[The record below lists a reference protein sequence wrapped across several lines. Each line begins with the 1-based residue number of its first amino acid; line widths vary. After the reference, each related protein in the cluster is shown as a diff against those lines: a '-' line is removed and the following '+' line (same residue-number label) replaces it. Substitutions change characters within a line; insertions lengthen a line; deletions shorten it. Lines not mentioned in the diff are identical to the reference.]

1 MKKDNK
7 ELYKTMP
14 HSIEAEQ
21 SVLGSILIDN
31 EVPITIM
38 SALNGDDF
46 YSPANKIIFNKM
58 SELYRENKP
67 IDFVTLTDLL
77 EKTGELES
85 VGGIDYITML
95 TNAVPSAANY
105 KYYVD
110 IVKRD
115 SLLRGL
121 ITSGQKIVENAYNSL
136 SGEEALKFAEKQVF
150 DISEKQDFSSLEHID
165 GAIKEVIEKFNRIA
179 KDPSTLQGLKTGF
192 DDLDYL
198 TNGLQKSDLILLAA
212 RPGVGKTSL
221 AMNIVNNAAIEGKK
235 NCAIFSLEMPRIQI
249 AQRSICS
256 IAGISME
263 KALKGKLSVEEW
275 AAAIKASK
283 KLSEANIFI
292 DDSSVN
298 KPVDILSKCR
308 RLKRERGLDL
318 VMVDYLQLMNSDNNK
333 FDSKQ
338 LEVAEITRTLKIAAR
353 ELNVPIILLSQ
364 LSRAVETRKGD
375 HRPVLSDLRDSGAIE
390 QDADIVMFIYK
401 ADMYN
406 DVVSE
411 DEPGVAEVIIAKHRN
426 GALGNVKL
434 RWDGAT
440 TSFLNMKN
448 YRPKPQIVSA
458 PQIDNI
464 ATEKII
470 DENELEEVKNLF
482 NSDNS

>member
-1 MKKDNK
+1 MKNK
-7 ELYKTMP
+7 NKVLYKTMP
-14 HSIEAEQ
+14 YSIEAEQ
-21 SVLGSILIDN
+21 SVLGSILIN
-31 EVPITIM
+31 SEVPITIM
-38 SALNGDDF
+38 SLLSSDDF
-46 YSPANKIIFNKM
+46 YSPANQIIYNKM

-77 EKTGELES
+77 EKTGEIDS
-85 VGGIDYITML
+85 IGGIDYITLL
-95 TNAVPSAANY
+95 TNAVPSAINF
-105 KYYVD
+105 KHYVD

-115 SLLRGL
+115 SLLRNL
-121 ITSGQKIVENAYNSL
+121 ILSGQKIVENSYNSL
-136 SGEEALKFAEKQVF
+136 SGEEALRFAEKQVF
-150 DISEKQDFSSLEHID
+150 DISEKQDFSTLEHID
-165 GAIKEVIEKFNRIA
+165 NAIKEVIDKFNRIA
-179 KDPSTLQGLKTGF
+179 KDPSSIQGLKTGF
-192 DDLDYL
+192 DDLDYI

-221 AMNIVNNAAIEGKK
+221 AMNIANYAAINGRR

-283 KLSEANIFI
+283 KLSEANIYI
-292 DDSSVN
+292 DDSSMN

-318 VMVDYLQLMNSDNNK
+318 VMIDYLQLMSADNNRYEN
-333 FDSKQ
+333 KQ

-411 DEPGVAEVIIAKHRN
+411 EEPGTVELIIAKHRN
-426 GALGNVKL
+426 GALGTVKL
-434 RWDGAT
+434 SWDGTT
-440 TSFLNMKN
+440 TSFFNIKQN
-448 YRPKPQIVSA
+448 YKSRPLIVSA
-458 PQIDNI
+458 PNNDIVI
-464 ATEKII
+464 EKVV
-470 DENELEEVKNLF
+470 DEGELEEIKNLF
-482 NSDNS
+482 NNE